1 MSEEQISTFHSMVS
15 KARQTKKEE
24 EEEEEKRKKSMGMDR
39 IIRYRIQKRN
49 NLQADQQGPGA
60 GAVGGML
67 QGVGAQLME
76 PHPQPQVHPN
86 IDNGAAWRAQLEA
99 DIEAMR
105 EML

>member
-1 MSEEQISTFHSMVS
+1 MSEEQISTFDSMVS
-15 KARQTKKEE
+15 KARQPKKEE
-24 EEEEEKRKKSMGMDR
+24 EEKKIEISMGLDR
-39 IIRYRIQKRN
+39 IIRYRIHRRN
-49 NLQADQQGPGA
+49 NLQAGQQGPVA

-76 PHPQPQVHPN
+76 PQPQPQVHPD